1 MKYWFLIILVNYS
14 ILTFGQSNDSIPLPK
29 TVIASIFTW
38 TPLREAPDVASEIK
52 HTVPKGALLEVVG
65 SNKEYLK
72 VKYDSI
78 EGYLIY
84 SLVSSNTQ
92 EFSTFVKKAK
102 KFEEERYKI
111 EAERKRIEE
120 ERRLTKI
127 NAERK
132 AGLTKKYGSFAATRI
147 LEGKIWIGM
156 TEQMLLESW
165 GKPEDIN
172 STVTRYGTSKQFV
185 YGLGRYV
192 YVENGK
198 VDAWQN

>member
-1 MKYWFLIILVNYS
+1 MKYFFLIILLNYS
-14 ILTFGQSNDSIPLPK
+14 FSTFGQSNDSIPLPK

-52 HTVPKGALLEVVG
+52 HTVPKGSLLEVIG

-84 SLVSSNTQ
+84 FLVSSNTQ

-132 AGLTKKYGSFAATRI
+132 AALTKKYGSFAAIRI
-147 LEGKIWIGM
+147 LERKIWIGM
-156 TEQMLLESW
+156 TEAMLLDSW
-165 GKPEDIN
+165 GEPEDIN
-172 STVTRYGTSKQFV
+172 TTVNRYVTRKQYV
-185 YGLGRYV
+185 YGSGRYV

>member
-1 MKYWFLIILVNYS
+1 MCLFI
-14 ILTFGQSNDSIPLPK
+14 
-29 TVIASIFTW
+29 
-38 TPLREAPDVASEIK
+38 
-52 HTVPKGALLEVVG
+52 
-65 SNKEYLK
+65 
-72 VKYDSI
+72 
-78 EGYLIY
+78 
-84 SLVSSNTQ
+84 SS
-92 EFSTFVKKAK
+92 

-127 NAERK
+127 NTERK
-132 AGLTKKYGSFAATRI
+132 AALTKKYGSSAAARI

>member
-52 HTVPKGALLEVVG
+52 YKVPKGALLQVIG

-84 SLVSSNTQ
+84 FLVSSNTQ

-132 AGLTKKYGSFAATRI
+132 AALTKKYGSFAAIRI
-147 LEGKIWIGM
+147 LERKIWIGM
-156 TEQMLLESW
+156 TEAMLLDSW
-165 GKPEDIN
+165 GEPEDIN
-172 STVTRYGTSKQFV
+172 TTVNRYVTRKQYV